1 MKSHILSAL
10 ILGAFV
16 LTSCSSDDVNE
27 DNNQIEVPQDYS
39 FTRNGSTTVDFN
51 GQTTRLQ
58 MAKEISSSFKD
69 FENITETS
77 LSNMFSNEN
86 SPFSSAELN
95 NSDKSVK
102 SKVAASKDYFSQNA
116 VESNIIKAEFES
128 YISAQM
134 NEVAPNRNQVAAEGI
149 SGQIADGTSV
159 RYVNSKGLEYDQAFA
174 KGLIGALLTDQMLN
188 NYLSLDVLDEGD
200 NVDLNTAGTVES
212 GKNYTTME
220 HKWDEAYGYLYGDPT
235 VPTPNPNSALTNNED
250 RFLFNYLAKVEGD
263 SDFAGIA
270 EEIFNAFK
278 TGRAA
283 IVAGN
288 YQVRNEQINIIKENI
303 SKIIAVRSVYYLQK
317 GKNAMANGETGNA
330 FHQLSEGFGFV
341 FSLKFTQ
348 NPQTG
353 QPYFSATQVEDFKA
367 QLLTG
372 NGFWDVSPATLDSI
386 SASIASAFGFTVEQ
400 AAP

>member
-1 MKSHILSAL
+1 MKKHIFSAL
-10 ILGAFV
+10 IIGAFA

-69 FENITETS
+69 FENTTETS

-95 NSDKSVK
+95 NSNKSVK

-149 SGQIADGTSV
+149 AGQIADGTSV
-159 RYVNSKGLEYDQAFA
+159 RYINSKGLEYDQAFA

-200 NVDLNTAGTVES
+200 NVDLNTAGTVAS

-220 HKWDEAYGYLYGDPT
+220 HKWDEAYGYLYGDPS

-250 RFLFNYLAKVEGD
+250 RLLFNYLAKVEGD

-317 GKNAMANGETGNA
+317 GKNALANGETGNA

-341 FSLKFTQ
+341 FSLRFTQ
-348 NPQTG
+348 NPETG
-353 QPYFSATQVEDFKA
+353 QPYFSAAQVEDFKA

-386 SASIASAFGFTVEQ
+386 SASIATAFGFTVEQ